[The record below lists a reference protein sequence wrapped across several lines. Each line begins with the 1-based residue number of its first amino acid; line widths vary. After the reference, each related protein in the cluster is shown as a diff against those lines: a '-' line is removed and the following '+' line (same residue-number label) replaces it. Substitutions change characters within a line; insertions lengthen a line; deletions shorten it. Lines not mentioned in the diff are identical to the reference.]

1 MSNSLAVFLSHIKHL
16 VVLGMGN
23 ELRGDDAVGLVVVRD
38 LKKFSGANLSVFD
51 GQTMPEMFIKP
62 ICEIKPS
69 HVLIVDAA
77 ELQAE
82 PGKWRL
88 LSKDEIDTGLFTTHA
103 IPATDIAK
111 EIEQRCGAQVGFLG
125 IQPKSRDVS
134 LSLSSECHKAAQNVA
149 MEITV
154 LISKKKKVV
163 QRTGF
168 EHQSTGRTMVD
179 H

>member
-1 MSNSLAVFLSHIKHL
+1 MKHL

-23 ELRGDDAVGLVVVRD
+23 ELRGDDAVGLAVVHL
-38 LKKFSGANLSVFD
+38 LKPRAHKNLTVFD
-51 GQTMPEMFIKP
+51 GQTTPEMFIKP

-82 PGKWRL
+82 PGTWRL
-88 LSKDEIDTGLFTTHA
+88 LSKDEIDTGLFTTHI
-103 IPATDIAK
+103 IPVTDIAK

-134 LSLSSECHKAAQNVA
+134 LSLSDECKKAAQNVA
-149 MEITV
+149 SEIIAF
-154 LISKKKKVV
+154 ISKKK
-163 QRTGF
+163 
-168 EHQSTGRTMVD
+168 EE
-179 H
+179 